1 MAQPL
6 TMQSLPG
13 YEPTP
18 NVATQSEILLAD
30 ELRHRLEERYL
41 AASDKEPDSPAS
53 NPDNV
58 H

>member
-1 MAQPL
+1 
-6 TMQSLPG
+6 MQSLPG

>member
-6 TMQSLPG
+6 MQSLPG

-41 AASDKEPDSPAS
+41 AASDKDTESPAAK
-53 NPDNV
+53 PDNV

>member
-6 TMQSLPG
+6 TMQLLPG

-30 ELRHRLEERYL
+30 ELRHRLEERYF
-41 AASDKEPDSPAS
+41 AASDKETDSPAS
-53 NPDNV
+53 NSDNV